1 MKNDGSLPYLVESV
15 YVKEEGEALNRKE
28 KLSGQWL
35 ERKLAHE
42 SMVTSRNYTQARLG
56 SKSWNTVRTLVGARN
71 NSAWREYNMY
81 ILEQIGE
88 ICQEGR
94 KPAVIYFE
102 LMTI

>member
-56 SKSWNTVRTLVGARN
+56 SKSWNTVKTLLWV
-71 NSAWREYNMY
+71 
-81 ILEQIGE
+81 LETIVPE
-88 ICQEGR
+88 ESIICTFLS
-94 KPAVIYFE
+94 K
-102 LMTI
+102 